1 VLGSRNEQKNL
12 DRVRELETLLYEAF
26 SPYVEQALQAA
37 FGGDWQARAL
47 NALPEF
53 YRRDGED
60 WRQDL
65 RALFIIVLN
74 NQFWKEVFEPSLHRD
89 DRTRIRELRSIANKR
104 AHTTANKR
112 AHTQT
117 DSTDSIST
125 IVVYRTL
132 DNVRELLTRIGA
144 ENGVDP
150 RVEIELLRE
159 LLAEAE
165 LKVAGLSPPVLAEAS
180 SPRAGA
186 SASAAISGASAD
198 PRSLRRR
205 ARRPGEDE
213 AAIPNDPAREGSSTR
228 TEHPVLVLARKLLQ
242 LDEAGRHRDS
252 RVRSRAV
259 EQLAELG
266 PSLVRAHP
274 SLAAELRA
282 KDKKTRLEAAARSLF
297 WLKGTAVRVLIE
309 ALEDSD
315 LKVRLT
321 AIEALRKM
329 EILSSQAAPALT
341 GLLDHPDPRLNSAA
355 AMALTEVSATA
366 RPLVAILSSGR
377 RADPLWK
384 DNEVRHYAVA
394 ALNRLLE
401 HNRALQ
407 WTEESHA
414 AVALLAEAATDE
426 DADLRLSAVKALGKI
441 RGVLPAILP
450 ALCAALGD
458 SDKDV
463 RWAAAAALGDHGD
476 GAHPAVPALCPALA
490 DSYLQVRVA
499 AAGSLGKIGPK
510 AMDAIPALTAAL
522 DDSGVHEAARYALS
536 KIRSSTPSGSVKPSG
551 PVMRPIEL
559 GERQSFAH
567 GSSKA
572 VVVPR
577 PPRTPP

>member
-1 VLGSRNEQKNL
+1 MSKKNL

-26 SPYVEQALQAA
+26 SPYVEQTMQAA
-37 FGGDWQARAL
+37 YGEDWQARAL
-47 NALPEF
+47 NVLPEF

-104 AHTTANKR
+104 AHTTTNKR
-112 AHTQT
+112 AHTRT

-150 RVEIELLRE
+150 RVEVELLRE

-165 LKVAGLSPPVLAEAS
+165 LKVPGLSPAVLAEAS

-186 SASAAISGASAD
+186 SASLPAPGISGSSAD
-198 PRSLRRR
+198 ARSVRRHQ
-205 ARRPGEDE
+205 ARRPGDDD
-213 AAIPNDPAREGSSTR
+213 APLSSDPEREGSEKIDSTLGENP
-228 TEHPVLVLARKLLQ
+228 TLALARKLLQ
-242 LDEAGRHRDS
+242 LDEAGQHRDS

-259 EQLAELG
+259 EELAGLG

-282 KDKKTRLEAAARSLF
+282 KDKKTRLEAAARALP
-297 WLKGTAVRVLIE
+297 WLKGAAVRVLVE
-309 ALEDSD
+309 ALEDGD
-315 LKVRLT
+315 LKLRLT

-329 EILSSQAAPALT
+329 EILASEAAPTLI

-355 AMALTEVSATA
+355 AMALTEVSVTA
-366 RPLVAILSSGR
+366 RPLVAVLSSSR

-384 DNEVRHYAVA
+384 DNEIRHYAVA
-394 ALNRLLE
+394 ALNRVLK
-401 HNRALQ
+401 HNQ

-414 AVALLAEAATDE
+414 AVALLIEAATDE

-441 RGVLPAILP
+441 RGVLPAILSP
-450 ALCAALGD
+450 LCAALGD
-458 SDKDV
+458 SDKDI

-476 GAHPAVPALCPALA
+476 GAHPAVPALCAALA
-490 DSYLQVRVA
+490 DSYLHVRVA
-499 AAGSLGKIGPK
+499 AAVSLGKIGPK
-510 AMDAIPALTAAL
+510 AVDAIPALTVAL
-522 DDSGVHEAARYALS
+522 DDSGVHHAARYALS
-536 KIRSSTPSGSVKPSG
+536 NIRASAPAGSVKPAG
-551 PVMRPIEL
+551 LVMRPVEL
-559 GERQSFAH
+559 GERQSFAR

-572 VVVPR
+572 VEKPPPR
-577 PPRTPP
+577 PS